1 MEGMARLFAAFLA
14 FVLLCPGSPHPSVA
28 SGRAEK
34 PASEE
39 LARLT
44 ILVVR
49 QGSSSSAPS
58 LSTTLPMEIAPYL
71 WNAFS
76 VRGGAVETDVDGRYR
91 IEGSMGTSSE
101 RVDSLEIGKMEF
113 RAASPG
119 RPGGKPTSVRVA
131 FDLSALLSA
140 DGQVLLQ
147 PGQYALMQAVR
158 DSGRASGE
166 ARGLSV
172 RRSGARRFTAEVL
185 LR

>member
-1 MEGMARLFAAFLA
+1 MESMARFFAALLA
-14 FVLLCPGSPHPSVA
+14 LGLLCPGSPQTSPA

-34 PASEE
+34 PAQEE
-39 LARLT
+39 LVRLT
-44 ILVVR
+44 ILLVS

-76 VRGGAVETDVDGRYR
+76 LRGGAVETDVDGRYR
-91 IEGSMGTSSE
+91 IEGSIGTSSE

-166 ARGLSV
+166 ARVLSV
-172 RRSGARRFTAEVL
+172 QRSGARRFTAEVL